1 MSERPTDLAFL
12 VPGRV
17 DQLTGGYIFD
27 RRIVEGLRAA
37 GRVVAVVELA
47 GRYPDADGQA
57 RDSVAAALAA
67 LPNGAVA
74 AIDGLALLG
83 AADCLTAAAR
93 RLRIVAFV
101 HHPLAS
107 ETGLDAAASTRF
119 ATLEAALL
127 RQLRGSI
134 CPSEE
139 TAAALRRYGVP
150 PARIA
155 IVPPGTDKPADGAAP
170 PPPRTGLRLLSVASV
185 TPRKGHLVLIAA
197 LATLTDLAWQLRC
210 IGSLTR
216 DPAAA
221 AALHRSI
228 AESGLGGRVALVGEC
243 APAALGAEYRAAD
256 CFVLPS
262 FHEGYGMVFAEA
274 MAHGLPIVAARAGA
288 VPDTVPESAGLL
300 VPPGD
305 VAALAAALR
314 RVIADGA
321 LRRRLAVGAR
331 EAGAALPDWRHS
343 VARWAA
349 ALDRLVARGPLA
361 GEAT

>member
-1 MSERPTDLAFL
+1 MSQKPTGLAFL
-12 VPGRV
+12 VPGRI

-27 RRIVEGLRAA
+27 RRIVEGLRAH
-37 GRVVAVVELA
+37 GRAVAVVALT
-47 GRYPDADGQA
+47 GQYPDADAQA
-57 RDSVAAALAA
+57 RRSVAAALAA
-67 LPNGAVA
+67 LPDDAVA
-74 AIDGLALLG
+74 VIDGLALLG
-83 AADCLTAAAR
+83 AADCLTAAAQ
-93 RLRIVAFV
+93 RLRLVAFV

-107 ETGLDAAASTRF
+107 ETGLDAAVSARF
-119 ATLEAALL
+119 AGLEAALL
-127 RQLRGSI
+127 RQLRGII

-139 TAAALRRYGVP
+139 TAAALRAYGVP

-155 IVPPGTDKPADGAAP
+155 IVPPGTDKPETAAAP
-170 PPPRTGLRLLSVASV
+170 PPLKTGLRLLSVASI

-197 LATLTDLAWQLRC
+197 LAMLADLAWQLRC
-210 IGSLTR
+210 AGSLTR
-216 DPAAA
+216 DAAAA

-228 AESGLGGRVALVGEC
+228 AESGIGERVTLLGEC
-243 APAALGAEYRAAD
+243 APAALAAEYRAAD

-314 RVIADGA
+314 RVIVDGA
-321 LRRRLAVGAR
+321 LRRRLAEGSRA
-331 EAGAALPDWRHS
+331 AGAALPDWRQS

-349 ALDRLVARGPLA
+349 ALDRLVALVPIA
-361 GEAT
+361 GAVT